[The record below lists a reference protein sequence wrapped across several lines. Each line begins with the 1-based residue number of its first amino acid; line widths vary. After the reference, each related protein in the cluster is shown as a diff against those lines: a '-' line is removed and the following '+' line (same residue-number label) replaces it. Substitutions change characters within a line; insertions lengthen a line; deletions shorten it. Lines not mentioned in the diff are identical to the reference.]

1 MICIILL
8 INNVIFVL
16 CQKKIIIAGK
26 NYKISKEKRWESCYP
41 LDKQAGYTIFLN
53 QGAALKNHAQCFP

>member
-16 CQKKIIIAGK
+16 CQQKKIIIAGK
-26 NYKISKEKRWESCYP
+26 NFKISKEKRLESCYP
-41 LDKQAGYTIFLN
+41 LDKQAGYTF
-53 QGAALKNHAQCFP
+53 F